1 MIELTLASVCQIGH
15 PSNGRKFLQDVK
27 ERCSLSSRGTSFKV
41 QEILGRDENMRRF
54 ETIAEELALPACLSG
69 RQVAR
74 CQTGRS
80 GWGVCF
86 LVAGNRVFE
95 LNTKLV

>member
-1 MIELTLASVCQIGH
+1 MAENLNKMSKNVAAFPHGVL
-15 PSNGRKFLQDVK
+15 
-27 ERCSLSSRGTSFKV
+27 FKV
-41 QEILGRDENMRRF
+41 PEILDRDENMRRF
-54 ETIAEELALPACLSG
+54 ETIAEELALPACLSA

-74 CQTGRS
+74 CQAGRS
-80 GWGVCF
+80 GWCICF